1 MAVFNYGYPMGY
13 QPLQVQPSPQPQQG
27 INWVQG
33 IAGAKAFMVAP
44 GQTAFLMD
52 SEGQTFYM
60 KSADQSGMPT
70 LRVFDFQER
79 TQQPPAASQN
89 AGVYEDLV
97 KRVAALEDIA
107 NMVKT
112 VKNLEII
119 KGMAEEK
126 QGGGSWRSYGSYEDG
141 VSMRGGSYHDG
152 GGQEMRQAVEEFK
165 RKLDQMI

>member
-1 MAVFNYGYPMGY
+1 MYPYNYNFI
-13 QPLQVQPSPQPQQG
+13 QPAPQPQQNG

-79 TQQPPAASQN
+79 LQQAPVASQSN
-89 AGVYEDLV
+89 GAYEDLA
-97 KRVAALEDIA
+97 KRVAVLEAALMPKKEA
-107 NMVKT
+107 SN
-112 VKNLEII
+112 EP
-119 KGMAEEK
+119 
-126 QGGGSWRSYGSYEDG
+126 
-141 VSMRGGSYHDG
+141 
-152 GGQEMRQAVEEFK
+152 AV
-165 RKLDQMI
+165 

>member
-1 MAVFNYGYPMGY
+1 MAYYPYNTYNY
-13 QPLQVQPSPQPQQG
+13 PLQPAQMPVAPVQCQQG

-79 TQQPPAASQN
+79 LQQPQGAPQN
-89 AGVYEDLV
+89 AGMYEDLV
-97 KRVAALEDIA
+97 KRVAALEA
-107 NMVKT
+107 ALMPKEGKSN
-112 VKNLEII
+112 EP
-119 KGMAEEK
+119 
-126 QGGGSWRSYGSYEDG
+126 
-141 VSMRGGSYHDG
+141 
-152 GGQEMRQAVEEFK
+152 AV
-165 RKLDQMI
+165 

>member
-1 MAVFNYGYPMGY
+1 MAMYNYGYPLSY
-13 QPLQVQPSPQPQQG
+13 QPMPVQPAPQQNG

-97 KRVAALEDIA
+97 KRVAALEA
-107 NMVKT
+107 ALMPKKEVTNEPSV
-112 VKNLEII
+112 
-119 KGMAEEK
+119 
-126 QGGGSWRSYGSYEDG
+126 
-141 VSMRGGSYHDG
+141 
-152 GGQEMRQAVEEFK
+152 
-165 RKLDQMI
+165 